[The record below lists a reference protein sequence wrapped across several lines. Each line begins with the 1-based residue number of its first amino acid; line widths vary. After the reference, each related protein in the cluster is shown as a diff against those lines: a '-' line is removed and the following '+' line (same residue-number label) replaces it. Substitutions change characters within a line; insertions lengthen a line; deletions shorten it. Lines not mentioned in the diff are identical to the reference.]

1 MVIILII
8 TEEYITVM
16 SLGVLVV
23 RYGGWMKM
31 NCVQCI
37 NRTISISSAVHPA
50 ENFDCN
56 KYYVL
61 RCP

>member
-16 SLGVLVV
+16 SLEVLVV

-31 NCVQCI
+31 NCVQWI
-37 NRTISISSAVHPA
+37 NRTISISFAVHPA
-50 ENFDCN
+50 EYFDCF
-56 KYYVL
+56 KY
-61 RCP
+61 